1 VRRIFRLR
9 FRLSYVIRDAG
20 LIRLDVKLIENN
32 AHVGGRVAAELAKM
46 QEQDDESHASSS
58 LYISDSPASSPSTR
72 SRSSASSPTQTAP
85 PAAVTAALPA
95 PSVIVFG
102 SAAIDI
108 TSTTSV
114 PLSPRST
121 TPGSIYLSPGGVG
134 RNIAEAAQSLLP
146 AHAVQLVSLIGVS
159 GEDGTP
165 DGFGKVLL
173 AEMESV
179 GMRTDGLVQSGGGAS
194 TAACTLALEPDGDLV
209 AGVADMGIVET
220 MGSEVVSGE
229 RDWLR
234 GGHLLVES
242 GGRCDRNPCAWNG
255 RFRLQSDRTDHRN
268 SSAHIS

>member
-1 VRRIFRLR
+1 
-9 FRLSYVIRDAG
+9 
-20 LIRLDVKLIENN
+20 
-32 AHVGGRVAAELAKM
+32 M
-46 QEQDDESHASSS
+46 QEQDDKSHASSS
-58 LYISDSPASSPSTR
+58 LYVSASPA
-72 SRSSASSPTQTAP
+72 ASSSTQSWSTTTSPTVIAP
-85 PAAVTAALPA
+85 PAAAALPA

-146 AHAVQLVSLIGVS
+146 THAVQLVSLIGVS

-173 AEMESV
+173 AEMESA
-179 GMRTDGLVQSGGGAS
+179 GMRTDGLVQSQRAS

-220 MGSEVVSGE
+220 MGNEVVSGE
-229 RDWLR
+229 RELLR
-234 GGHLLVES
+234 GGLGNLLFES
-242 GGRCDRNPCAWNG
+242 GGRCDWNSSAG
-255 RFRLQSDRTDHRN
+255 NGGFRLQSDGTDHRS